1 MAGFFGKFFG
11 STISEAAGY
20 GIGSAIEKPIEPV
33 LQEITNET
41 WKAAV
46 AAGVE
51 VPLEASDAAEI
62 VAEDVELSAWGA
74 DQAAQTGIG
83 SDQFD
88 ALVRA
93 TLNAPGLGELLRIL
107 RRHPDALTDFEHGL
121 RKNRYETLWDT
132 YLQDLGNEKLQPA
145 VIALA
150 IVRGIMADPGFL
162 PVGPPT
168 TEGKVAAFPTSP
180 LDPLLEA
187 AAAGIDKERLFVETA
202 VAGRPPGPVEAAQAT
217 FRGIIEDVDFKRAIA
232 EGDVRNEWADALFE
246 VSRQILTSGEYAE
259 LELRGYI
266 DRPTRLA
273 LTAQHGMS
281 TADSDLL
288 YNVLG
293 RSIPVHQITTGL
305 ARGGTY
311 NGDYSQIPPEYLASL
326 QRGNL
331 RPEYYSLA
339 YANRYSYPSAF
350 VLKALAT
357 AGDLTFDQ
365 THTLLLQIGW
375 PPDLAESVATVWV
388 PTKTGTVDKHVSSS
402 TTSLVTATRKAYVG
416 SAITYTQAVQALTT
430 AGVAPSTQTNL
441 FTLWDAQKL
450 IEHSPPPAA

>member
-33 LQEITNET
+33 LQEITNES
-41 WKAAV
+41 WRAAV

-51 VPLEASDAAEI
+51 VPLDPSDAAEI
-62 VAEDVELSAWGA
+62 VAEDVELQSWGA
-74 DQAAQTGIG
+74 DQAAQTGVG
-83 SDQFD
+83 ADQFD

-107 RRHPDALTDFEHGL
+107 RRHPEALSSFEHGL

-150 IVRGIMADPGFL
+150 IVRGIMTDPGFL

-168 TEGKVAAFPTSP
+168 TEGKIAAFPTSP
-180 LDPLLEA
+180 LDALLEA

-266 DRPTRLA
+266 DRTARLS

-293 RSIPVHQITTGL
+293 RAPSTHTVVVGL
-305 ARGGTY
+305 ARGGVY
-311 NGDYSQIPPEYLASL
+311 PGS
-326 QRGNL
+326 
-331 RPEYYSLA
+331 
-339 YANRYSYPSAF
+339 YANVPSPYKEAIQRSNIREEWSEVVYAARYNYPSAF
-350 VLKALAT
+350 VVKSLAT
-357 AGDLTFDQ
+357 GGDLTQAQ
-365 THTLLLQIGW
+365 TVEILLEIGW
-375 PPDLAESVATVWV
+375 DPKWANLVAAKWV
-388 PTKTGTVDKHVSSS
+388 PTTTATVDTHVKSA
-402 TTSLVTATRKAYVG
+402 TTSAITAIRKAYIG
-416 SAITYTQAVQALTT
+416 LAITHAEAVTALTSLQVDP
-430 AGVAPSTQTNL
+430 ATQTQL
-441 FTLWDAQKL
+441 FQVWDVQKNV
-450 IEHSPPPAA
+450 EHLPPPTA